1 VFAMELTTAQ
11 RLMLLTIVASVSVAS
26 AVPAIFYPF
35 GTSEGDTVGP
45 IQDDGWTPLSGIS
58 LPAPGFPFYGIQRH
72 TLFVSIV
79 GSLSAYI
86 ILA

>member
-35 GTSEGDTVGP
+35 GTSEGDIIGP
-45 IQDDGWTPLSGIS
+45 IEDDGWTPSSGIS
-58 LPAPGFPFYGIQRH
+58 IPAPGFPFYGVQRH
-72 TLFVSIV
+72 TLYVSIV
-79 GSLSAYI
+79 PSLSQCI
-86 ILA
+86 M